1 MFHIFNPSMICLD
14 TKTKYF
20 VNDTNHII
28 DQESSMKIQHI
39 VIALL
44 AILAIIFGVVWT
56 RASKSN
62 KELIQSNAELQKL
75 YEHSTATIGEI
86 QASLESLDQDL
97 SGQLFTQS
105 ELPGGTPAD
114 RRERLISS
122 IANMR
127 NQIEADK
134 KKIAALEAQLANS
147 RTQLKGVQEIVA
159 RLRSSIEDKE
169 KIMDEL
175 QTRMGILNETI
186 EEERRNAQMEIAARE
201 QSIQERDQALEQAE
215 YNANFVYY
223 VVGTRKQLMDQ
234 GIIDRKGGILGIGRV
249 TTVNKTIDTAKFTEI
264 NLLDNNQISFPATKK
279 GYSILSNH
287 VATTYEVEKEDDEF
301 VLTVTDRQNF
311 RKQKFLVIELL

>member
-1 MFHIFNPSMICLD
+1 
-14 TKTKYF
+14 
-20 VNDTNHII
+20 
-28 DQESSMKIQHI
+28 MKIQHVI
-39 VIALL
+39 IALL
-44 AILAIIFGVVWT
+44 AILAIIFGVVWMN
-56 RASKSN
+56 ASKSN
-62 KELIQSNAELQKL
+62 KELIKSNEELQKL

-86 QASLESLDQDL
+86 QSSLESLDQDL

-127 NQIEADK
+127 TQIEADK

-159 RLRSSIEDKE
+159 RLRASIEDKE

-175 QTRMGILNETI
+175 QARMGILNETI

-223 VVGTRKQLMDQ
+223 VIGTRKQLMEQ

-249 TTVNKTIDTAKFTEI
+249 TTVNKTIDTDKFTEI

-287 VATTYEVEKEDDEF
+287 VATTYEVEKAEDEF
-301 VLTVTDRQNF
+301 VLTVTDPQNF